1 MIKPIIKDDFI
12 LCQKS
17 TTATKED
24 MQVVVDLLDTLE
36 AHQNDCVGLAANMI
50 GSLKRIIVIRDQDQT
65 VVMINPEIIKTSGK
79 HYDTEEGCLSHEGE
93 RPTKRYE
100 SIKVKYEDV
109 NFKVKIKTYKGFTAQ
124 IIQHEIDHC
133 DGIII

>member
-50 GSLKRIIVIRDQDQT
+50 GSLKRIIVIRDNDQT

-79 HYDTEEGCLSHEGE
+79 YYDTEEGCLSHEGE